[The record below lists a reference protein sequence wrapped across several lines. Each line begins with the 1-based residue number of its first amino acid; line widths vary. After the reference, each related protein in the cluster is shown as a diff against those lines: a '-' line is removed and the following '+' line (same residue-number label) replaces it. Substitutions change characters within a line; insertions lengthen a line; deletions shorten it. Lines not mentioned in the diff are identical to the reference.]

1 LSADRPPQ
9 RLAKARAV
17 APRRP
22 RQPAR
27 LQLEGALWL
36 TQGGATIGGEDR
48 MRLLRAVG
56 ETGSITRAAQQV
68 GLSYKGAWD
77 AIEAMNTAAREPLVE
92 RRAGGRGG
100 GTTRLTPHAER
111 LLERF
116 RQLQAVHQRFVA
128 LLGAE
133 AADLDRAF
141 SLLRVL
147 NMKTSARNQF
157 TGTVTAIRAG
167 AVNDEVELTLPG
179 GTRIVAQVTQES
191 TAALGLRTNMAAI
204 ALVKAS
210 SVLLADNLQDVR
222 LSARNQLAGT
232 VVAVTPGAV
241 NAEVAIELDHGD
253 GRIVAIV
260 TQGSAHSLGLAVG
273 ARATAIF
280 KASSVIL
287 AVTA

>member
-1 LSADRPPQ
+1 MSADRPPH
-9 RLAKARAV
+9 RLAKQRAV

-22 RQPAR
+22 RQAAR
-27 LQLEGALWL
+27 LQLQGALWL
-36 TQGGATIGGEDR
+36 TQGGATIGGEER
-48 MRLLRAVG
+48 MQLLRAVG

-77 AIEAMNTAAREPLVE
+77 AIEAMNAAAREPLVE

-116 RQLQAVHQRFVA
+116 GQLQAVHQRFVA
-128 LLGAE
+128 LLEDE

-157 TGTVTAIRAG
+157 AGTVTAIRGG
-167 AVNDEVELTLPG
+167 AVNDEVELTLAG
-179 GTRIVAQVTQES
+179 GSRIVAQVTQES
-191 TAALGLRTNMAAI
+191 TAALGLRTNMTAI

-241 NAEVAIELDHGD
+241 NAEVAIELDNGD

-260 TQGSAHSLGLAVG
+260 TQGSARSLGLAVG
-273 ARATAIF
+273 ERATAIF

>member
-1 LSADRPPQ
+1 MAL
-9 RLAKARAV
+9 
-17 APRRP
+17 RRP
-22 RQPAR
+22 RKPAR
-27 LQLEGALWL
+27 LQLEGAVWL
-36 TQGGATIGGEDR
+36 TQAGATIGGEDR
-48 MRLLRAVG
+48 MQLLRAVG
-56 ETGSITRAAQQV
+56 ETGSITAAAQQV

-92 RRAGGRGG
+92 RRTGGRGG
-100 GTTRLTPHAER
+100 GATRLTPHGER

-116 RQLQAVHQRFVA
+116 GQLQSVHQRFVQ
-128 LLGAE
+128 LLEDE

-157 TGTVTAIRAG
+157 VGKVTAIRAG
-167 AVNDEVELTLPG
+167 AVNDEVELTLAG
-179 GTRIVAQVTQES
+179 GSRIVAQVTQQS
-191 TAALGLRTNMAAI
+191 TAALGLRTNMTAI

-210 SVLLADNLQDVR
+210 SVMLADNLQDVR
-222 LSARNQLAGT
+222 LSARNQLAG
-232 VVAVTPGAV
+232 AIAAITPGAV
-241 NAEVAIELDHGD
+241 NAEVEIELDQGD

-260 TQGSAHSLGLAVG
+260 TQGSAQGLGLAVG
-273 ARATAIF
+273 GRATAFF